1 MKKIYNLFLLFCG
14 IFTAVT
20 LVSSVWQLL
29 DGQESDTNAHILIRG
44 IFTLVGVGFYAL
56 FKYINIKNKYI
67 KILTQ
72 YIVSVAF
79 IFIVVWGIGFFG
91 ELSKNAYRDAFFN
104 WSGVFAS
111 VVIIDF
117 IVKKVRKKH
126 NIEIES

>member
-44 IFTLVGVGFYAL
+44 IFTLVGVWFYAL
-56 FKYINIKNKYI
+56 FKYI

-126 NIEIES
+126 NIEIESLCI

>member
-29 DGQESDTNAHILIRG
+29 AGQESDTNAHILIRG
-44 IFTLVGVGFYAL
+44 IFILVGVGFYAL

-72 YIVSVAF
+72 YIISIAF